1 MKITKEMNKLI
12 KWFKKTAQT
21 NSMGYDELVKELISY
36 RKSDDK
42 GEKAIY
48 DLFIDISEEEWFE
61 VERKV
66 EDL

>member
-21 NSMGYDELVKELISY
+21 NSMGYDELGKELISY

-61 VERKV
+61 VEREV
-66 EDL
+66 EYL